1 MNVGILTHPLE
12 TNYGGILQNYALQQA
27 LILSGHNPVTI
38 DCHPRVTLQLLKY
51 NLKSALLFPFPDK
64 RRKFKWNS
72 HIHPLFK
79 SFAANIAMTDYCTS
93 VRSEIITKHNL
104 DAIIV
109 GSDQVWRPKYVN
121 NLYDM
126 FLDFAQKTA
135 IKKMAYAAS
144 FGTDQW
150 EFSPSQT
157 KRCRKLISR
166 FDAVSVRENSGV
178 NLCQK
183 YFGINAVKVLDP
195 TLLLDQNH
203 YNRLIAHCQNR
214 HKPYLLAYI
223 LDSTDDKLNLINT
236 IARERNLE
244 TKIISA
250 HDNVTITV
258 EEWLTMFRDADYI
271 VTDSFHGTVFSII
284 YHKDFISF
292 ANESRGGDRFDSLLC
307 TLGLQKR
314 IFGKGIENNPKMHIN
329 WNDIE
334 SQLTIERH
342 NAMHFLAKISQ

>member
-12 TNYGGILQNYALQQA
+12 TNYGGMLQNYALQQV
-27 LILSGHNPVTI
+27 LILSGHNPITI
-38 DCHPRVTLQLLKY
+38 DCHPRATLQLLKY
-51 NLKSALLFPFPDK
+51 NLKSAILFPFSGK

-79 SFAANIAMTDYCTS
+79 SFAANIAMTDYCSS
-93 VRSEIITKHNL
+93 VRSEIISKHNIN
-104 DAIIV
+104 AIIV

-126 FLDFAQKTA
+126 FLDFAKKA
-135 IKKMAYAAS
+135 SVKKMAYAAS

-195 TLLLDQNH
+195 TLLIDQSH
-203 YNRLIAHCQNR
+203 YNRLTAYCQNW

-223 LDSTDDKLNLINT
+223 LDSADDKLNLINT
-236 IARERNLE
+236 IASERNLD
-244 TKIISA
+244 TRIISA

-271 VTDSFHGTVFSII
+271 ITDSFHGTVFSII
-284 YHKDFISF
+284 YHKDFIVTVN
-292 ANESRGGDRFDSLLC
+292 ADRGSDRFNSLL
-307 TLGLQKR
+307 TQINLNNR
-314 IFGKGIENNPKMHIN
+314 IWNNDTSLLKQTID
-329 WNDIE
+329 WNEVDKA
-334 SQLTIERH
+334 LTIEREKSFS
-342 NAMHFLAKISQ
+342 FLRQIDY